1 MTDVEGDVDTQC
13 TKSQEDEC
21 VSETCFIYLSNY
33 WPHSLWDLSSQT
45 REFLRSLKYQ
55 AFLYTGESQG
65 SGLGKSE
72 CGPLSC
78 FLSHQRPL
86 RKLFSLL
93 SLSLPR
99 EG

>member
-33 WPHSLWDLSSQT
+33 WPHSSQT
-45 REFLRSLKYQ
+45 GEFLRSLKYQ

-72 CGPLSC
+72 FGPLSC